1 MKVPL
6 CSVHLPDFIDLRITG
21 GLFFKLCGRV
31 GDCPLVG
38 SGGYANQVAGASTT
52 GHGESL
58 LKVVLA
64 REVVYNIESE
74 DTPQQACL
82 KAVKKMFELTGGQG
96 GVISVDRHAQF
107 GHTCSTG
114 GMIWASVKQ
123 GLLKYGA
130 KAGEELE
137 LDEKVLK

>member
-1 MKVPL
+1 M
-6 CSVHLPDFIDLRITG
+6 HLPDTIDLRFTG
-21 GLFFKLCGRV
+21 GLFLKLCGRV

-38 SGGYANQVAGASTT
+38 SGGYANQVAGAATT

-64 REVVYNIESE
+64 REVVYNIEGG
-74 DTPQQACL
+74 DTPQEACL

-123 GLLKYGA
+123 GVLKYGA
-130 KAGEELE
+130 KPEEELE